1 MKCSISTQDCHIYL
15 KEVGIDWFSVSVK
28 PYVLGLIPGTYHRLE
43 NFHVK
48 NNSRENFCV
57 VKFSRFRSIDKLF
70 LTVDSFIMDERL
82 ESSWRFIVYCQAS
95 GEQGIAGCSHRSD
108 LMDCGLVRKLI
119 RCSSPRNFIFLV
131 LNFRSWTRLRSYFNS
146 NWLRYVTS

>member
-1 MKCSISTQDCHIYL
+1 MLQICNIRTLRVYVKCCRSATFGLKGL

-82 ESSWRFIVYCQAS
+82 ESS
-95 GEQGIAGCSHRSD
+95 
-108 LMDCGLVRKLI
+108 
-119 RCSSPRNFIFLV
+119 
-131 LNFRSWTRLRSYFNS
+131 
-146 NWLRYVTS
+146 